1 LFFLDFHVSITQN
14 LWLHFCTTF
23 EPF

>member
-14 LWLHFCTTF
+14 SWLHFCTTF